1 MTDPIESP
9 PQEET
14 PEDGSRFVVE
24 SAKAIGSDGGHGG
37 GTWDYIE
44 WSVYDTTCPQ
54 LDGTLAR
61 VRIAICPT
69 EDAARIVAQGLN
81 LLVRA
86 QASLGATVEAG
97 RKARRHIG
105 GNGKGGISRLK

>member
-1 MTDPIESP
+1 MTDPIEFP
-9 PQEET
+9 PQEEK

-24 SAKAIGSDGGHGG
+24 WRLNPDAKSMDDEDI
-37 GTWDYIE
+37 YE
-44 WSVYDTTCPQ
+44 VYDTTCPQ

-97 RKARRHIG
+97 RKLRRHIG
-105 GNGKGGISRLK
+105 GNGKGGLRRG

>member
-1 MTDPIESP
+1 MTDPTEFP
-9 PQEET
+9 PQEEKP
-14 PEDGSRFVVE
+14 PEDGSRFVVGCE
-24 SAKAIGSDGGHGG
+24 VIKGNALGMIE
-37 GTWDYIE
+37 TWH
-44 WSVYDTTCPQ
+44 VFDTTCPQ

-69 EDAARIVAQGLN
+69 EDAAKIVAQGLN

-97 RKARRHIG
+97 RKLRRHIG
-105 GNGKGGISRLK
+105 GNGNGGLRRG